1 VSVRKPIMPTDTF
14 SAVEARIAVTH
25 RRSPQFP
32 VQHATL
38 IRLVRHITKRSQD
51 MTNLALK
58 PQGLNIGSYNL
69 LIALYGTEDNR
80 LSASEL
86 ADATSEKRT
95 NVTRICDELFAKGL
109 IARETGA
116 TDRRSVEVS
125 LTRAGTK
132 LIESLMPTMQLLLH
146 QVYGNLNA
154 TEMKQLSALLRKQL
168 VAIDQH
174 IGANSGGGD
183 EA

>member
-1 VSVRKPIMPTDTF
+1 MSTRKAVVPTDTF
-14 SAVEARIAVTH
+14 TAVEARIAVTN

-58 PQGLNIGSYNL
+58 PHGLNIGTYNL

-86 ADATSEKRT
+86 SDATSEKRT
-95 NVTRICDELFAKGL
+95 NVTRICDELVAKSL
-109 IARETGA
+109 IERVAGTA
-116 TDRRSVEVS
+116 DRRSVMVS
-125 LTRAGTK
+125 LTKAGTK

-146 QVYGNLNA
+146 QVYGNLNVA
-154 TEMKQLSALLRKQL
+154 EMKQLSALLRKQL
-168 VAIDQH
+168 VAMDQF
-174 IGANSGGGD
+174 IGAADSQ
-183 EA
+183 

>member
-1 VSVRKPIMPTDTF
+1 MSGRKSAVTSDTF

-58 PQGLNIGSYNL
+58 PYGLNMGSYNL
-69 LIALYGTEDNR
+69 LVALYGTEDDR

-95 NVTRICDELFAKGL
+95 NVTRICDELFLKGL

-116 TDRRSVEVS
+116 SDRRSVMVS
-125 LTRAGTK
+125 LTRAGTR
-132 LIESLMPTMQLLLH
+132 LIESLMPTMQQLLL

-154 TEMKQLSALLRKQL
+154 AEMKQLAALLRKQL

-174 IGANSGGGD
+174 IGGSVGAD
-183 EA
+183 